1 MRILAAKGRGAW
13 LALGAFFIALTLLFP
28 VHARAV
34 RLKDITSIK
43 GVRSNQLLGYGLV
56 VGLNASGDGNDPSF
70 TAQSLASLLKK
81 LGINTPASNFKVKNV
96 AAVAVTAILP
106 PFARVGSRID
116 VTLSAIGD
124 AKSLLGGT
132 LLLTPLRGPD
142 GEVYAVTQGSVS
154 LGGGF
159 AFGGQ
164 TGTSVQRNHPT
175 VATITNGATVE
186 REIPLR
192 FWRRKA
198 IRLAINHPDFTT
210 AVRVVSVIN
219 AAFGEE
225 IATAR
230 DSGTVDVNIAKVGKN
245 PVSIIAQLEQL
256 EVETDRRAKV
266 IINERTGTIVM
277 GENVRIQTVAISHGN
292 LNIIIREDTLV
303 SQPSAFAPES
313 ATTQTVQQSEV
324 TVRQEK
330 TKLAVLPRTVSIG
343 DVVRGLNAIGVSPRD
358 LIAIL
363 QALKAA
369 GALEADIELI

>member
-56 VGLNASGDGNDPSF
+56 VGLNATGDGNDPSF

-96 AAVAVTAILP
+96 AAVAVTATLP